1 MPSFRMVPVRT
12 RQDNLERYHERGK
25 DMKDLIYQNNVYELR
40 KEQRISQDKMAADL
54 GISRRSISKIENG
67 DQNLSLEMAYR
78 IAAYFEKLIPEVFPL
93 LEEHLPSLSEM
104 REQTP

>member
-1 MPSFRMVPVRT
+1 
-12 RQDNLERYHERGK
+12 
-25 DMKDLIYQNNVYELR
+25 MKNLIYQNNVYELR
-40 KEQRISQDKMAADL
+40 RDRNISQERMASDL

-78 IAAYFEKLIPEVFPL
+78 IAAYFGKLIPEVFPL

-104 REQTP
+104 MEKTQ

>member
-1 MPSFRMVPVRT
+1 M
-12 RQDNLERYHERGK
+12 RGKMILLCKILLDVCRK

-78 IAAYFEKLIPEVFPL
+78 IAAYFEKLIPEAFPL
-93 LEEHLPSLSEM
+93 LEDHLPSLSEM

>member
-1 MPSFRMVPVRT
+1 
-12 RQDNLERYHERGK
+12 
-25 DMKDLIYQNNVYELR
+25 MKDLIYQNNVYELR
-40 KEQRISQDKMAADL
+40 KGQNISQEKMAADL

-78 IAAYFEKLIPEVFPL
+78 IAAYFKKLIPEVFPL

-104 REQTP
+104 RETTT